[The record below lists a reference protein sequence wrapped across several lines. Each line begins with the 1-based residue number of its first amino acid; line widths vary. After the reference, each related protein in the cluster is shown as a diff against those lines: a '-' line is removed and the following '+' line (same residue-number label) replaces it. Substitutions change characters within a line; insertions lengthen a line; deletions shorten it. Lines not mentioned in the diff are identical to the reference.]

1 MPDIDKT
8 ERTIIVQKGES
19 GYLVGQLKEYPTVMS
34 QGKTIDELIE
44 NIKDALQLYLSCN
57 PM

>member
-34 QGKTIDELIE
+34 QGKTIDEFSE
-44 NIKDALQLYLSCN
+44 NIKDTLQLYFTFN
-57 PM
+57 PL

>member
-8 ERTIIVQKGES
+8 GRTIIVQKGES
-19 GYLVGQLKEYPTVMS
+19 GYLVGQLKEYPSVMS
-34 QGKTIDELIE
+34 QGKTIDEFSE
-44 NIKDALQLYLSCN
+44 NIKDTLQLYFTFN